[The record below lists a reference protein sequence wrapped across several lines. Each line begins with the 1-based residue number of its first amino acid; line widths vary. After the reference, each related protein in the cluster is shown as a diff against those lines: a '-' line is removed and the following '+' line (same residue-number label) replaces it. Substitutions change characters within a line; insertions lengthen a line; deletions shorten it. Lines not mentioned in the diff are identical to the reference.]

1 MRWIYDYGLVFS
13 LPCSTVFWHT
23 LDDNLIGVSV
33 GSRIFQPLVVHT
45 CLMQNR
51 LTQVRFFACPLQF
64 HNRGVYNRYILLR
77 EDDHGKELDH
87 RQRAAKHL
95 ALFAAVFALL
105 FLQTLYGMAD
115 LLIIGRFGTVAD
127 TTAVSVGSQVMH
139 MLTVMLLGLAMG
151 TTVCIG
157 QAVGAGDRRRAG
169 RFTGNTITLF
179 LACHWCLR

>member
-1 MRWIYDYGLVFS
+1 MEKNWTTGSVLQSIWRFS
-13 LPCSTVFWHT
+13 LP
-23 LDDNLIGVSV
+23 
-33 GSRIFQPLVVHT
+33 
-45 CLMQNR
+45 
-51 LTQVRFFACPLQF
+51 
-64 HNRGVYNRYILLR
+64 YLLSY
-77 EDDHGKELDH
+77 
-87 RQRAAKHL
+87 
-95 ALFAAVFALL
+95 

-179 LACHWCLR
+179 FWLVVGAYGDFADPAAHAGRLGVYPRRSGGGHSGLPDRVLFRRSLYYGV

>member
-1 MRWIYDYGLVFS
+1 MEKNWTTGSVLQSIWRFS
-13 LPCSTVFWHT
+13 LP
-23 LDDNLIGVSV
+23 
-33 GSRIFQPLVVHT
+33 
-45 CLMQNR
+45 
-51 LTQVRFFACPLQF
+51 
-64 HNRGVYNRYILLR
+64 YLLSY
-77 EDDHGKELDH
+77 
-87 RQRAAKHL
+87 
-95 ALFAAVFALL
+95 

-179 LACHWCLR
+179 FWLVVGAYGDFADLAAYAGRLGVYPRRSGGGHSGLPYRVLFRRSLYYGV

>member
-1 MRWIYDYGLVFS
+1 MEKNWTTGSVLQSIWRFS
-13 LPCSTVFWHT
+13 LP
-23 LDDNLIGVSV
+23 
-33 GSRIFQPLVVHT
+33 
-45 CLMQNR
+45 
-51 LTQVRFFACPLQF
+51 
-64 HNRGVYNRYILLR
+64 YLLSY
-77 EDDHGKELDH
+77 
-87 RQRAAKHL
+87 
-95 ALFAAVFALL
+95 

-139 MLTVMLLGLAMG
+139 MLTVILLGLAMG

-179 LACHWCLR
+179 FGLSLVLTVILLILRAHASRLGVYPRRSGGGHSGLPDRVLFRRSLYHGV

>member
-1 MRWIYDYGLVFS
+1 MERDLTSGSVWKNIVYFS
-13 LPCSTVFWHT
+13 LP
-23 LDDNLIGVSV
+23 
-33 GSRIFQPLVVHT
+33 
-45 CLMQNR
+45 
-51 LTQVRFFACPLQF
+51 
-64 HNRGVYNRYILLR
+64 YLLSY
-77 EDDHGKELDH
+77 
-87 RQRAAKHL
+87 
-95 ALFAAVFALL
+95 

-179 LACHWCLR
+179 FGLSLVLTVILLILRHTLVGLVSTPAEAVEGTVAYLTVCFLGVPFITCLLYTSPSPRD

>member
-1 MRWIYDYGLVFS
+1 MEKNWTTGSVLQSIWRFS
-13 LPCSTVFWHT
+13 LPF
-23 LDDNLIGVSV
+23 
-33 GSRIFQPLVVHT
+33 
-45 CLMQNR
+45 
-51 LTQVRFFACPLQF
+51 
-64 HNRGVYNRYILLR
+64 LLSY
-77 EDDHGKELDH
+77 
-87 RQRAAKHL
+87 
-95 ALFAAVFALL
+95 

-179 LACHWCLR
+179 FVVSAYGDFADPAAHAGRLGVYPRRSGGGHSGLPDRVLFRRSLYYGV

>member
-1 MRWIYDYGLVFS
+1 
-13 LPCSTVFWHT
+13 
-23 LDDNLIGVSV
+23 
-33 GSRIFQPLVVHT
+33 
-45 CLMQNR
+45 
-51 LTQVRFFACPLQF
+51 
-64 HNRGVYNRYILLR
+64 
-77 EDDHGKELDH
+77 
-87 RQRAAKHL
+87 
-95 ALFAAVFALL
+95 
-105 FLQTLYGMAD
+105 MAD

-179 LACHWCLR
+179 FGLSLVLTVILLILRAHAGRLGVYPRRSGGGHSGLPDRVLFRRSLYHGV